1 MRGQQ
6 SWVLLGLL
14 VVLVPALSSRA
25 EGQSRQ
31 RWSVQ
36 GSAAVI
42 WPLDEPVDL
51 ESDVRIGWDG
61 QVRYTFSRLS
71 IGAGIQR
78 SPILRATVGD
88 LNVALLLGFIE
99 PRYVLAAGSGAALY
113 AAGRLGAGRLSCS
126 PDRCTDD
133 WHVTLGGGG
142 GVLFQITP
150 RLAADLGAQ
159 FFTVADASNSNY
171 LTARLGLGLG
181 L

>member
-1 MRGQQ
+1 MPGRHP
-6 SWVLLGLL
+6 WVLAVLLL
-14 VVLVPALSSRA
+14 VLLPVGPTRA

-31 RWSVQ
+31 PWSVQ

-42 WPLDEPVDL
+42 WPLDEPVAL

-71 IGAGIQR
+71 VGAGIQR
-78 SPILRATVGD
+78 SPILRATTGD
-88 LNVALLLGFIE
+88 LSVALLLGFVE
-99 PRYVLAAGSGAALY
+99 PRYVVTAGSGAALY
-113 AAGRLGAGRLSCS
+113 VAGRLGAGRLSCS
-126 PDRCTDD
+126 PDRCSDD
-133 WHVTLGGGG
+133 WHVTIGGGG